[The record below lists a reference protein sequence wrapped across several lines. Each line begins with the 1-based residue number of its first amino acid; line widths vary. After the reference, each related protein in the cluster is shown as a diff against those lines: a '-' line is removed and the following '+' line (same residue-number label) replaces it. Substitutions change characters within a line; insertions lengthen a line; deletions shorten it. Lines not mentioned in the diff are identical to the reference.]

1 MFTLISGKINACI
14 RLQQGRRRH
23 SSHSGHGRTT
33 FQPLFLYILESIRFI
48 IYQKHFSS
56 VNFGFR
62 LHQGLVPEAL
72 NSKISWRSM
81 PPDPPR
87 VFWSMT

>member
-1 MFTLISGKINACI
+1 MLVSDFSKGGVGTQATLAMA
-14 RLQQGRRRH
+14 
-23 SSHSGHGRTT
+23 T
-33 FQPLFLYILESIRFI
+33 FQPLFLYISESIRFI

-62 LHQGLVPEAL
+62 LHQGLVPETL

-87 VFWSMT
+87 VFWSMA